1 MTDDAEEK
9 VKKGIESNKR
19 WIAFWIVALSV
30 IIVFVGWAAI
40 GQHRSDTNEG
50 PKTTQVKS
58 LTCKSDDSL
67 YPFFT
72 FDDSDRR
79 ELKTIVT
86 FIGDDVGSISLQQ
99 MLYYTDAGL
108 IPKSES
114 ENHAAMNN
122 SFSRDGMAVD
132 ALDATYAVLSNGL
145 KFSIYSKFDKLNDNE
160 MKYFLLDNLD
170 EYDYNKIKEAYT
182 DLGLNCGNN

>member
-40 GQHRSDTNEG
+40 GQHRSDTDEG
-50 PKTTQVKS
+50 PKTTHVKS
-58 LTCKSDDSL
+58 LTCKSDDFL

-72 FDDSDRR
+72 FDSSDRR

-86 FIGDDVGSISLQQ
+86 FMGDDVRSISLQQ
-99 MLYYTDAGL
+99 MLYYSNEEL
-108 IPKSES
+108 IAKSES
-114 ENHAAMNN
+114 ENHATMNN

-132 ALDATYAVLSNGL
+132 ALDATYAVLSSGMRFN
-145 KFSIYSKFDKLNDNE
+145 IYGSFDKLSNNE

-170 EYDYNKIKEAYT
+170 GYDYNKIEEAYT